1 MTRVPEDLLEA
12 LGRVPIP
19 AESGEQAA
27 ARRERVLQRLE
38 QVEQRLAGR
47 SRTRGRRLRLA
58 GAGIAFACGAAAAL
72 GFPQMRAMM
81 QPVDVPLELV
91 SGRIETGPQGLR
103 PADSGFQLSLG
114 QRLRVTSPRARV
126 DVERKAT
133 LDMTAATELSFAG
146 GSDRRVLELHRG
158 SVHLTVERLGA
169 GRSLAVRTTDATV
182 TVHGTR
188 FSVTTSA
195 AEGLPCTL
203 VDLEQGV
210 VSVDSKGRHALLTAP
225 SNWSSC
231 PGPSK
236 SAEAAPTPLA
246 RARGAEVRAEPAA
259 PQVKSARAPTLHAPT
274 DSVRHTTPDPASK
287 APASSTLGEENLLLA
302 SARKA
307 ALGGDDVK
315 AIAQLERLLQLYP
328 RSILAQ
334 NASVER
340 FRALGRL
347 GRHDDARK
355 AATRYLSEYPDGFAQ
370 DEARALVSRAP

>member
-1 MTRVPEDLLEA
+1 MTRAPEDLLEA

-19 AESGEQAA
+19 AESSERAA

-38 QVEQRLAGR
+38 QVEQRVAAR

-58 GAGIAFACGAAAAL
+58 GAGVAFACGAAAAL
-72 GFPQMRAMM
+72 GFPQLRSMM
-81 QPVDVPLELV
+81 QPVAVPLELV

-103 PADSGFQLSLG
+103 PADGGFQLSVG
-114 QRLRVTSPRARV
+114 QKLRVTSARARV
-126 DVERKAT
+126 DVERNAT
-133 LDMTAATELSFAG
+133 LDLTAATELSFAG
-146 GSDRRVLELHRG
+146 VTGRRVLELHRG
-158 SVHLTVERLGA
+158 SVHLTVEPLGA
-169 GRSLAVRTTDATV
+169 GQSLAVRTTDATV

-188 FSVTTSA
+188 FSVTASA
-195 AEGLPCTL
+195 AEGQACTI

-210 VSVDSKGRHALLTAP
+210 VSVDSRGRHALLTAP

-231 PGPSK
+231 LAPSK
-236 SAEAAPTPLA
+236 PASAAPAPLAPTPA
-246 RARGAEVRAEPAA
+246 AEVRPEPLA
-259 PQVKSARAPTLHAPT
+259 PEVKPAPAPTFHAPA

-287 APASSTLGEENLLLA
+287 AKAASTLGEENLLLA

-307 ALGGDDVK
+307 ALGGDDVR
-315 AIAQLERLLQLYP
+315 AIALLERLLQMYP

-347 GRHDDARK
+347 GRHGDARK